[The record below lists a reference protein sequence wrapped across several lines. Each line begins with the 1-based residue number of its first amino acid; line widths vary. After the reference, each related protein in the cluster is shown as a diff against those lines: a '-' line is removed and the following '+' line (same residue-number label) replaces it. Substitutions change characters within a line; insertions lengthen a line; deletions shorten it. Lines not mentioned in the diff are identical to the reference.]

1 MRHGP
6 THALFVACLPVV
18 LLATVPTPSR
28 GGEGQPP
35 LPDSR
40 LGVRTAPLLLL
51 SRPDVRDDLGL
62 SSEQALSAE
71 RTMTEL
77 YVRATALRGQPDGS
91 ALAARRAIDEAQRR
105 WLQAQLTPEQQ
116 ARLAQIDLQWEGPS
130 ALLTRPVVAETLGL
144 TTEQRQVL
152 STAIARRNHLRA
164 QGQVRPQDERQLAE
178 EALATLSAEQ
188 RQRWRAM
195 LGPPF
200 AVRLAAAP
208 AEPPR

>member
-6 THALFVACLPVV
+6 TLTLVAACVPIV
-18 LLATVPTPSR
+18 LLAPVAASAP
-28 GGEGQPP
+28 GGEGQA

-62 SSEQALSAE
+62 SSEQTHSAE
-71 RTMTEL
+71 RAITEL
-77 YVRATALRGQPDGS
+77 YVRAMALRGQSDDS

-105 WLQAQLTPEQQ
+105 WLQTQLTPEQQ

-130 ALLTRPVVAETLGL
+130 ALMTRPVVAETLGL
-144 TTEQRQVL
+144 SNEQRQAL
-152 STAIARRNHLRA
+152 SAAIARRNHLRA
-164 QGQVRPQDERQLAE
+164 QGKGQPQDERQLAE
-178 EALATLSAEQ
+178 QTLATLSAEQ

-195 LGPPF
+195 LGRPF
-200 AVRLAAAP
+200 SVRVAAASDG
-208 AEPPR
+208 PPR

>member
-6 THALFVACLPVV
+6 TPFAACVPIV
-18 LLATVPTPSR
+18 LLALVPTSVP
-28 GGEGQPP
+28 GGQGPP

-71 RTMTEL
+71 RTITEL
-77 YVRATALRGQPDGS
+77 YVQAAALRGQPDDS

-116 ARLAQIDLQWEGPS
+116 VRLAQVDLQWEGPS
-130 ALLTRPVVAETLGL
+130 ALMTRPVIAETLGL
-144 TTEQRQVL
+144 SDEQRKTL
-152 STAIARRNHLRA
+152 AAAIARRNHLRA
-164 QGQVRPQDERQLAE
+164 EGKGRPEDERQLAE
-178 EALATLSAEQ
+178 QTLTTLSAEQ

-195 LGPPF
+195 LGRPF
-200 AVRLAAAP
+200 TVRTAAAP
-208 AEPPR
+208 DQARQ